1 MNNCSISYSNCWNY
15 NIGTII
21 FINIMWYVNRILS
34 SQNIIQQLPDCNE
47 DETTDSLLN
56 YKWITSNTY
65 WRLVTYTFFDVISSV
80 WERYYGNFGNGVEEC
95 TGSGNIF
102 YELLEMMMPC
112 ILMKIMFGGTITR
125 LTCTTADVFSC
136 SKVSHQASIIFSVI
150 IKVMAEVMTGTCYP
164 LRQWMEDKIF
174 IMFLRQGIITG
185 R

>member
-1 MNNCSISYSNCWNY
+1 MMLVKAKFELPITLKLRAINKTKESSTQHIQWPEEINVMYWGFTIHKYCKDMNNCSMSYSNCWNY

-112 ILMKIMFGGTITR
+112 ILINYVWR
-125 LTCTTADVFSC
+125 N
-136 SKVSHQASIIFSVI
+136 H
-150 IKVMAEVMTGTCYP
+150 Y
-164 LRQWMEDKIF
+164 
-174 IMFLRQGIITG
+174 
-185 R
+185 